1 MRMTIL
7 KIKDSRRVNIRALL
21 NKTRVRLRFGTDPDN
36 QYESIE
42 FELDA
47 ILVLALSE
55 EIRKLLLPGN
65 TAVPRRR
72 TLSEGHLKLSPVRK

>member
-1 MRMTIL
+1 MAIL

-21 NKTRVRLRFGTDPDN
+21 NKTRVRLRFGTDTAN

-47 ILVLALSE
+47 ILALALSE
-55 EIRKLLLPGN
+55 EIRNLLPPGN
-65 TAVPRRR
+65 TAIPRRR
-72 TLSEGHLKLSPVRK
+72 TISKGHLKLSLAKE

>member
-1 MRMTIL
+1 MAIL

-21 NKTRVRLRFGTDPDN
+21 NKTRVRLRFGTDAAN

-47 ILVLALSE
+47 ILALALSE
-55 EIRKLLLPGN
+55 EIRKLLSPGN
-65 TAVPRRR
+65 TPVPSSRAP
-72 TLSEGHLKLSPVRK
+72 SGGPGKLLLVKK